1 MESYIDLVLE
11 MTATFDTEGF
21 QLPSKVTRSE
31 VLKALQSA
39 DGDVSLA
46 VDEVL
51 SLLAIRTL
59 SEEDQQTAKR
69 RQEEREKATKL
80 QLSELCSGLGLDQD
94 SSFVAALKQLPEQ
107 ERDDILATN
116 GAFVQ
121 QFILS
126 LDEEEESE
134 EEEEEM
140 HPLQYLLEM
149 YPGYRAE
156 VVEDVLDTHHYDTF
170 FLNGCSSDATEAAL
184 REVYNL
190 PLTQKQT
197 PTTVDEEIE
206 MVAVAAAATA
216 DAEEDTASRRQ
227 SQRVLASFRRGQ
239 HILAVDRVRELSQ
252 ARREH
257 REAQR
262 QWAHEFFLAHEE
274 HLKHQR
280 PIDLHGMIVMEAMW
294 VAREAIE
301 YCQAHPNLDLVNII
315 RETLVSERF
324 PAEVFLKQAQASV
337 ASAWASRNLFHFGD
351 GTQPRGVIRVAHI
364 DDNDRSNRIGF
375 KVFGACGK
383 VIDIRAH
390 DNQERNRWLRALK
403 TPARRKSRSWSIG
416 SSEEVTVSMSSFDPD
431 GLCRFDRLSIPITKS
446 GWMEKKTSFLGI
458 WRRYFFVVQGS
469 MLSYYTSDKPYE
481 VPVWRGYVESVKARR
496 RSGSLILPSASGSVT
511 PPPLELFIT
520 LDSPQHQV
528 LRVRLGSMEEAREW
542 RCVLRG
548 NMLQN
553 NDTAYMF

>member
-11 MTATFDTEGF
+11 MTATFDNEGF

-31 VLKALQSA
+31 VLKALHHQES
-39 DGDVSLA
+39 GITSQLKL
-46 VDEVL
+46 ERL
-51 SLLAIRTL
+51 KELLPSI
-59 SEEDQQTAKR
+59 
-69 RQEEREKATKL
+69 
-80 QLSELCSGLGLDQD
+80 D
-94 SSFVAALKQLPEQ
+94 SSVIQ
-107 ERDDILATN
+107 T
-116 GAFVQ
+116 
-121 QFILS
+121 
-126 LDEEEESE
+126 
-134 EEEEEM
+134 
-140 HPLQYLLEM
+140 
-149 YPGYRAE
+149 
-156 VVEDVLDTHHYDTF
+156 TF

-190 PLTQKQT
+190 PLTRKQT

-206 MVAVAAAATA
+206 MVAVAA

-227 SQRVLASFRRGQ
+227 SQRGGRAEDWTLVSSKRKVAVARETLNDRYCAVLASFRRGQ

-301 YCQAHPNLDLVNII
+301 YCQAHRIRRCLLICGVGHHSINGEEKIDLPISQRHSHAN
-315 RETLVSERF
+315 E
-324 PAEVFLKQAQASV
+324 AQASV

-481 VPVWRGYVESVKARR
+481 VPVWRGYVEGVKARR

-542 RCVLRG
+542 RRVLRG